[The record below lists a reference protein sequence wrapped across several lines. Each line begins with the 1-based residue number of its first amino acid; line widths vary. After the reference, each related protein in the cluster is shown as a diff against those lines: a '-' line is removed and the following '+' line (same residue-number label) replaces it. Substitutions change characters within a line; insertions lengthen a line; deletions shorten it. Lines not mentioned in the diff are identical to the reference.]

1 MLRRLHPCAF
11 PTLFAFEDRNAT
23 RVAWYQ
29 STLLCQGTAVG
40 CVFPSVFELIEAFQV
55 RHIQA
60 AVGQRLEL
68 PDGGFRLVLEGT
80 YQGVLQECLSTSIG
94 GKQIKS

>member
-1 MLRRLHPCAF
+1 MFRRLHPCAF

-23 RVAWYQ
+23 RVAWHQ

-40 CVFPSVFELIEAFQV
+40 CVIPSVYELIEAFQV

-60 AVGQRLEL
+60 AVGQRWNSQMGALDL
-68 PDGGFRLVLEGT
+68 FQRGR
-80 YQGVLQECLSTSIG
+80 
-94 GKQIKS
+94 IKESFKSVFPLA